1 MLLLIGRRGEPTL
14 RLLTQLRSK
23 VTTAL
28 RPSGSTAS
36 SFFEL
41 ERITRPADKQQA
53 SRSKPRLVE
62 FRADTD
68 DDELFIRGWQRP
80 DKKCE
85 HGAIFEC

>member
-28 RPSGSTAS
+28 RPSGSTTS
-36 SFFEL
+36 SFLEL

-53 SRSKPRLVE
+53 SRSKPRLLE
-62 FRADTD
+62 FRVDA
-68 DDELFIRGWQRP
+68 DDELLIRG
-80 DKKCE
+80 
-85 HGAIFEC
+85 